1 MEPTAPKLYPEVP
14 TSDGRSYRLQRI
26 CEIQKQL
33 ETERDT
39 RSALYKKYRRGINAI
54 DGVDTAL
61 ATAGVGLG
69 ASGIGLLSSVAAAPV
84 ALILEIAAVACGLTS
99 MAGKVI
105 SRRLALKAKKHD
117 EIRVLAEAK
126 LNTLSDHVSKALR
139 DGEVSDDEFRLVL
152 DEMEKYGQMKST
164 IRSQSQSAAQIDE
177 AAKNEL
183 IRRGH
188 EEARASLIQRLQISR

>member
-1 MEPTAPKLYPEVP
+1 M
-14 TSDGRSYRLQRI
+14 
-26 CEIQKQL
+26 
-33 ETERDT
+33 
-39 RSALYKKYRRGINAI
+39 
-54 DGVDTAL
+54 DTAL

-139 DGEVSDDEFRLVL
+139 DGEVSDDEFRLFL
-152 DEMEKYGQMKST
+152 DEMEEYGQMKST